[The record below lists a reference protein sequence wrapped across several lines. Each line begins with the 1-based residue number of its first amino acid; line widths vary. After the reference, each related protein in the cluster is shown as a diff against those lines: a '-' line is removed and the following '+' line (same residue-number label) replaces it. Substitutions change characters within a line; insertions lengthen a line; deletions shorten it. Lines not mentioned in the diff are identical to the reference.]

1 MKKVFFIMPFSD
13 DFIDLYEKIKTEF
26 CADFVFNNAGDLDN
40 QQSIIQDIVE
50 GIYSADIIIADL
62 TGLNPNVFYELG
74 LAHAMNKNV
83 IIITQNISE
92 LPFDIKS
99 YRANEYSMKFNKM
112 PDLINKLRDLLNRS
126 MTDSTKFGNPV
137 TDYIPNYKVNNI
149 DDNNFNNN
157 ESDSVEF
164 DESGIVDYTEDIIEN
179 ASTMKEELNNIGKE
193 LTDLVKNVDEVS
205 KEVDRVK
212 EQSGNVDISYTK
224 KICRRLSTP
233 IDEFSKKLRNH
244 VLTITSNWNN
254 IENDFLSI
262 FDNKLIQDSGILN
275 KLDEELC
282 ELSTINTN
290 IDSSNTKVEELINVL
305 ESCMGIERRLNKAT
319 NSLIEELE
327 SYLVMTDTI
336 KSSVDRITS
345 KGRMVIEDIK

>member
-149 DDNNFNNN
+149 
-157 ESDSVEF
+157 
-164 DESGIVDYTEDIIEN
+164 EDIIEN

>member
-1 MKKVFFIMPFSD
+1 MPFSD

-179 ASTMKEELNNIGKE
+179 ASTMKEELNNIV
-193 LTDLVKNVDEVS
+193 LDLFHKAQSDHYQFCDQYHNGECDYMDNTCYAEHFNNTVRTVKGQCPNPLVYGYQNIFTKYNLFRDSFMV
-205 KEVDRVK
+205 
-212 EQSGNVDISYTK
+212 EQPFN
-224 KICRRLSTP
+224 
-233 IDEFSKKLRNH
+233 
-244 VLTITSNWNN
+244 
-254 IENDFLSI
+254 
-262 FDNKLIQDSGILN
+262 
-275 KLDEELC
+275 LD
-282 ELSTINTN
+282 
-290 IDSSNTKVEELINVL
+290 D
-305 ESCMGIERRLNKAT
+305 
-319 NSLIEELE
+319 
-327 SYLVMTDTI
+327 
-336 KSSVDRITS
+336 TS
-345 KGRMVIEDIK
+345 KDEIVYRSVIRLHTGYYTDHIIGGAISKTIDYNENII